1 MSHSAFKG
9 GFATARAVDV
19 QASSAQRQHSGERA
33 RHRELQLKFAALQ
46 RHSAELHAE
55 LIEAA
60 QVYRRLCAP
69 RLVRHEDFEI
79 ASEIFAVR
87 HVPGD
92 FFTVQETNSGVILA
106 LADICGKGLAAGMWT
121 TYLAGLVATHTAASA
136 EPEAII
142 TSVNRDLCRMSSVAP
157 LASLFLGRL
166 DPSTGRLDYCNGG
179 HPPALLL
186 RANGQLERLS
196 EGGPLLGVIP
206 AASFASGHIEL
217 RVGDVVLACSDG
229 ILESL
234 NNADQEFGYE
244 RLEAQL
250 RSARTGSADSVLF
263 SVLGAVQDFAATHP
277 LVDDM
282 SLVVVRHR
290 TSGTMPQED
299 HAHRGT
305 ATAGPCVPT
314 SGPHSAPLA

>member
-9 GFATARAVDV
+9 GFATARAVDAQV
-19 QASSAQRQHSGERA
+19 SSAPRRHSGGQA
-33 RHRELQLKFAALQ
+33 RRELQLKFAALQ
-46 RHSAELHAE
+46 KHSAELHAE

-69 RLVRHEDFEI
+69 RLIRHGDLEI

-92 FFTVQETNSGVILA
+92 FFTVQETNRGIILA
-106 LADICGKGLAAGMWT
+106 LGDICGKGLAAGMWT
-121 TYLAGLVATHTAASA
+121 TCLAGLVATHAAASA
-136 EPEAII
+136 EPEAIV
-142 TSVNRDLCRMSSVAP
+142 TGVNRDLCRMTSVAP

-166 DPSTGRLDYCNGG
+166 DPAGGRLDYCNSG

-186 RANGQLERLS
+186 RADGQLEKLS

-206 AASFASGHIEL
+206 GASFAKGWVEL
-217 RVGDVVLACSDG
+217 RVGDVLLACSDG

-250 RSARTGSADSVLF
+250 RSARSGSADSVLF

-290 TSGTMPQED
+290 TSGTTHQEGNP
-299 HAHRGT
+299 HRGR
-305 ATAGPCVPT
+305 VRI
-314 SGPHSAPLA
+314 SV